1 MWAGVANA
9 RPELVHKS
17 EQPRRRGQAVLLRQ
31 VGSLTESW
39 HFLTLGKRKILWLV
53 QNSKSVD

>member
-9 RPELVHKS
+9 RPEQVHKS

-39 HFLTLGKRKILWLV
+39 QFLTLGKRKILGLIL
-53 QNSKSVD
+53 NSESVD

>member
-17 EQPRRRGQAVLLRQ
+17 EQPRRRGQAVRPRA

-39 HFLTLGKRKILWLV
+39 QFFVLSQTRDIV
-53 QNSKSVD
+53 ACSK

>member
-39 HFLTLGKRKILWLV
+39 LFYPYLTLDV
-53 QNSKSVD
+53 VDSSK